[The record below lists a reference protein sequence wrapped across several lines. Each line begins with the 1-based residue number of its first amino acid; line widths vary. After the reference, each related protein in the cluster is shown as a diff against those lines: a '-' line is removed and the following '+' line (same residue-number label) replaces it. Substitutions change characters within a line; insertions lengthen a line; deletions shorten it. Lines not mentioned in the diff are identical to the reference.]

1 VFRFNVVKGKQMKLL
16 KQKILFFL
24 YFRQAY
30 VVPGS
35 FNKDE
40 RYLSYNYLYSLISG
54 FMEASVRKAV
64 LELAASGAINKMV
77 RSRKTLFRITV
88 FGRKQVRR
96 IFDNYFCQNR
106 SSKGW
111 FLAVIIGKDDVRKIR
126 LDLEGLGFVCLKR
139 GVYIKP
145 AKKEFEISLEHL
157 LGKAFFVFAKK
168 LELADEKNLTS
179 KLWHLDKYYGNY
191 SKFVTRA
198 RGLLEKIEVK
208 KELSFKEKK
217 LVSALCDDFF
227 VIISDT
233 INLPKN
239 LLPDDWPLPKAAQ
252 TVNELL
258 KLV

>member
-1 VFRFNVVKGKQMKLL
+1 MKLL

-30 VVPGS
+30 VAPKS
-35 FNKDE
+35 FSKDE
-40 RYLSYNYLYSLISG
+40 RYLSYNYLYFLIAD
-54 FMEASVRKAV
+54 FKQASVRKAIG
-64 LELAASGAINKMV
+64 ELVDSGAVSKIV
-77 RSRKTLFRITV
+77 RNRKTLLRITV
-88 FGRKQVRR
+88 FGKKQVKKM
-96 IFDNYFCQNR
+96 FDNYFCQNR
-106 SSKGW
+106 SFKGW

-145 AKKEFEISLEHL
+145 AKKEFEIFLEHL
-157 LGKAFFVFAKK
+157 LGKAFFVFTKK
-168 LELADEKNLTS
+168 LELADEKNLTGR
-179 KLWHLDKYYGNY
+179 LWKLDKYYGGY

-198 RGLLEKIEVK
+198 RDLLERVRVK

-217 LVSALCDDFF
+217 LISVLCDDFF
-227 VIISDT
+227 IIISET

-252 TVNELL
+252 VVNELL
-258 KLV
+258 KLI

>member
-1 VFRFNVVKGKQMKLL
+1 MKLL

-30 VVPGS
+30 VAPGS
-35 FNKDE
+35 FGKDE
-40 RYLSYNYLYSLISG
+40 GYLSYNYLYSLISG
-54 FMEASVRKAV
+54 FMDASVRKAV
-64 LELAASGAINKMV
+64 LELVASGAINKMV
-77 RSRKTLFRITV
+77 RNRKTLLRITV
-88 FGRKQVRR
+88 FGRKQAKS

-106 SSKGW
+106 SSRGW

-157 LGKAFFVFAKK
+157 MGKAFFVFAKK
-168 LELADEKNLTS
+168 LELADEKNLTGR
-179 KLWHLDKYYGNY
+179 LWHLDRYYGRY

-198 RGLLEKIEVK
+198 SGLLKRVEVK
-208 KELSFKEKK
+208 KKLLFKEKK
-217 LVSALCDDFF
+217 LISALCDDFF
-227 VIISDT
+227 IIIRET

-258 KLV
+258 KLM